1 MNLGAWVYLWPAV
14 ALFLVFILGMI
25 AVLVGMNLLLGLG
38 VMSLYALTP
47 KDVLFDSVAQ
57 TFRNPAVESNIQETF
72 SLDVKYPLPPSALY
86 VWSPHALMSISS
98 VMYNIGICRHSTYMP
113 NHLVSIPLFHYVPVL
128 SDVIRYFGIIP
139 SDYHSIEKTLAKKES
154 VSVLLGGVR
163 EMSMVEDFK
172 IRLCIKK
179 RRGIFRL
186 ALTTGTPLVPVLTFG
201 ENELFSQAR
210 SEVLDEINAYLFRT
224 LGMHIPLPTVRSL
237 LNWVELSYRPLKP
250 IRSYTGKP
258 IAVVQ
263 VSHPTEKDITELRDA
278 YIKGVQ
284 ELFGETAGSEYSLH
298 IE

>member
-1 MNLGAWVYLWPAV
+1 MKLGAWLYLWPAV
-14 ALFLVFILGMI
+14 AAFLVFVLGMI

-38 VMSLYALTP
+38 VMSLYAITP

-57 TFRNPAVESNIQETF
+57 TFRNPTVESNIRETF

-98 VMYNIGICRHSTYMP
+98 VMYNVGVCRHPAYMP
-113 NHLVSIPLFHYVPVL
+113 NHLVSIPLFHYLPVI
-128 SDVIRYFGIIP
+128 SDIARYFGIIP
-139 SDYHSIEKTLAKKES
+139 SDYQSIEKTLAKKES

-163 EMSMVEDFK
+163 EMTMVEDFK

-186 ALTTGTPLVPVLTFG
+186 ALTTGTPIIPVLTFG
-201 ENELFSQAR
+201 ENELFSQAH
-210 SEVLDEINAYLFRT
+210 SELLDTINKYLFET
-224 LGMHIPLPTVRSL
+224 FGMHIPLPTVRSL
-237 LNWVELSYRPLKP
+237 FNWVELSYRPLKP

-258 IAVVQ
+258 IAVKQ
-263 VSHPTEKDITELRDA
+263 VASPTEKDIAELRDT
-278 YIKGVQ
+278 YIKGVRD
-284 ELFGETAGSEYSLH
+284 LFRETASSEYSLH

>member
-1 MNLGAWVYLWPAV
+1 MKLGAWLYLWPAV
-14 ALFLVFILGMI
+14 AMFLVFILGMI

-47 KDVLFDSVAQ
+47 KDVLFDSVVQ
-57 TFRNPAVESNIQETF
+57 TFRNPAVESNIHETF

-98 VMYNIGICRHSTYMP
+98 VMYNSGLCRHPTYTP

-128 SDVIRYFGIIP
+128 SDIARYFGIIS
-139 SDYHSIEKTLAKKES
+139 SDYRSIEKTLEKKES

-163 EMSMVEDFK
+163 EMAMVEDFK
-172 IRLCIKK
+172 LRLCIKK
-179 RRGIFRL
+179 RSGIFRL
-186 ALTTGTPLVPVLTFG
+186 ALTTGTPIVPVLTFG

-210 SEVLDEINAYLFRT
+210 SETLDSINAYLFQT

-237 LNWVELSYRPLKP
+237 MNWVELSYRPLKP

-258 IAVVQ
+258 IAVKQVVQ
-263 VSHPTEKDITELRDA
+263 PTEKDITDLRNA

-284 ELFGETAGSEYSLH
+284 DLFGETASPEYSLH

>member
-210 SEVLDEINAYLFRT
+210 SELLDEINAYLFRT

>member
-1 MNLGAWVYLWPAV
+1 MKLGAWIYLWPAV
-14 ALFLVFILGMI
+14 ALCLVAIVGMI

-38 VMSLYALTP
+38 VVSLYAVTP
-47 KDVLFDSVAQ
+47 KDVLFDSVAE
-57 TFRNPAVESNIQETF
+57 TFRNPTVESNIRDTF

-98 VMYNIGICRHSTYMP
+98 VMYNVGVCRNPAYIP

-128 SDVIRYFGIIP
+128 SDITRYFGIIS
-139 SDYHSIEKTLAKKES
+139 SDYQSIEKTLAKKES
-154 VSVLLGGVR
+154 VSVLMGGVR
-163 EMSMVEDFK
+163 EMAMVEDFK
-172 IRLCIKK
+172 LRLCIKK

-201 ENELFSQAR
+201 ENELFSQAQ
-210 SEVLDEINAYLFRT
+210 SEVLDSINAYLFRT
-224 LGMHIPLPTVRSL
+224 LGMHIPVPTVRSL

-258 IAVVQ
+258 IAVKQ
-263 VSHPTEKDITELRDA
+263 VAQPTEKDITALREA

-284 ELFGETAGSEYSLH
+284 DLFGETASPEYSLH

>member
-1 MNLGAWVYLWPAV
+1 MNLGAWLYLWPV
-14 ALFLVFILGMI
+14 VPLFLVIILGMI
-25 AVLVGMNLLLGLG
+25 AVLVAMNLLLGLG

-47 KDVLFDSVAQ
+47 KDILFDSVGQ
-57 TFRNPAVESNIQETF
+57 IFQNPTVESNIRETF

-86 VWSPHALMSISS
+86 VWSPHAMMSISS
-98 VMYNIGICRHSTYMP
+98 VMYNTGLCRHPAYMP

-128 SDVIRYFGIIP
+128 SDITRYFGIIA
-139 SDYHSIEKTLAKKES
+139 SDYRSIEKTLSKKES
-154 VSVLLGGVR
+154 VSVLMGGVR
-163 EMSMVEDFK
+163 EMSMVEHFK

-210 SEVLDEINAYLFRT
+210 SEVLDQINAYLFET

-237 LNWVELSYRPLKP
+237 LNWFELSYRPLKP

-258 IAVVQ
+258 IIVKQMAQ
-263 VSHPTEKDITELRDA
+263 PTEQDITDLRQA
-278 YIKGVQ
+278 YIKGVKD
-284 ELFGETAGSEYSLH
+284 LFGETAGPEYSLH